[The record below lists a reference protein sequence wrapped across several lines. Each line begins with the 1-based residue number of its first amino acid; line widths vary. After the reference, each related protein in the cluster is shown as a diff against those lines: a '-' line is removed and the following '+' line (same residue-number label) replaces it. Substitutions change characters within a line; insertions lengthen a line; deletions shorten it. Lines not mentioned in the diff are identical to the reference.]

1 MTFTNP
7 LTGPDL
13 ETMTCIPM
21 AVFNGAGW
29 NSSTYTALNL
39 SASQGSPTPP
49 VDGFKYDI
57 KILKIYNDSNQGV
70 TLSYD
75 GVTAQDYLPSKGT
88 MIIDLQANHK
98 GYGSSNNGALYG
110 RQGNIVWGIG
120 TPGTN
125 GLNIYISG
133 YR

>member
-1 MTFTNP
+1 MTNP
-7 LTGPDL
+7 LTGPNL

-29 NSSTYTALNL
+29 NASTYTALNL
-39 SASQGSPTPP
+39 SARRGSPTPP

-75 GVTAQDYLPSKGT
+75 GVTAHDYLPSKGT
-88 MIIDLQANHK
+88 MIIDLQTNHRN
-98 GYGSSNNGALYG
+98 YGPAGGTLYG
-110 RQGNIVWGIG
+110 RQGNIVYGKG
-120 TPGTN
+120 TPGTD